1 MKKVFVGLVAAAAI
15 IAACSSDNTTS
26 TPPVVAS
33 VTMVPAL
40 DSVQIADSQLVSVKV
55 AGKQVVVQRT
65 AQYYAIL
72 KDASGKVLSVIQT
85 GQTVAWTTSTPS
97 VATVQQSGIVKSV
110 APGLTTVTAAIQ
122 GQSATSNVKVLDT
135 TLFVTAVHVSPA
147 TDSVLV
153 DSTVSLKAWPLD
165 AAGDTVTAAFTIW
178 TSSDTSVAIVT
189 NADTAQATLGVAPG
203 NTAVIQGVK
212 AGTVT
217 ITAKVA
223 GVSGTGSMKVK
234 P

>member
-1 MKKVFVGLVAAAAI
+1 MRKVLVGLVAAAAI
-15 IAACSSDNTTS
+15 IAACSSDNTTA

-40 DSVQIADSQLVSVKV
+40 DTALGGDTMLVIP
-55 AGKQVVVQRT
+55 T
-65 AQYYAIL
+65 AQLAAVL
-72 KDASGKVLSVIQT
+72 KDANGNVLSVIQT
-85 GQTVAWTTSTPS
+85 GQTVDWTSSAPS
-97 VATVQQSGIVKSV
+97 VARVGQNGKVR
-110 APGLTTVTAAIQ
+110 GLTLGSTTITAAIE
-122 GQSATSNVKVLDT
+122 GKSNSAAITVDSLLIVAT
-135 TLFVTAVHVSPA
+135 VHVTPA
-147 TDSVLV
+147 TDSVRV
-153 DSTVSLKAWPLD
+153 DSTVTLTAWPLD
-165 AAGDTVTAAFTIW
+165 AAGDTLTAAFTIW

-203 NTAVIQGVK
+203 NTAQVTGRA

>member
-1 MKKVFVGLVAAAAI
+1 MKKVLVGLVAAAAI
-15 IAACSSDNTTS
+15 IAACSSDNTTA

-33 VTMVPAL
+33 VTMVPA
-40 DSVQIADSQLVSVKV
+40 LVSVKV

-97 VATVQQSGIVKSV
+97 VATVRQNGIVKSV

-147 TDSVLV
+147 TDSVIV

-178 TSSDTSVAIVT
+178 
-189 NADTAQATLGVAPG
+189 
-203 NTAVIQGVK
+203 
-212 AGTVT
+212 
-217 ITAKVA
+217 
-223 GVSGTGSMKVK
+223 
-234 P
+234 

>member
-1 MKKVFVGLVAAAAI
+1 MKKVLVGLVAAAAI
-15 IAACSSDNTTS
+15 IAACSSDNTTA

-40 DSVQIADSQLVSVKV
+40 DTALGGDTMLVIP
-55 AGKQVVVQRT
+55 T
-65 AQYYAIL
+65 AQLAAVL
-72 KDASGKVLSVIQT
+72 KDANGNVLSVIQT
-85 GQTVAWTTSTPS
+85 GQTVDWTSSAPS
-97 VATVQQSGIVKSV
+97 VARVGQNGKVRGVTL
-110 APGLTTVTAAIQ
+110 GLATITAAIE
-122 GQSATSNVKVLDT
+122 GKSNSAAITVDSLLIVAT
-135 TLFVTAVHVSPA
+135 VHVTPA
-147 TDSVLV
+147 TDSVRV
-153 DSTVSLKAWPLD
+153 DSTVTLRAWPLD
-165 AAGDTVTAAFTIW
+165 AIGDTLTAAFTIW

-203 NTAVIQGVK
+203 NTAQVK
-212 AGTVT
+212 GRAAGTVT

>member
-1 MKKVFVGLVAAAAI
+1 MKKVLVGLVAAAAI
-15 IAACSSDNTTS
+15 IAACSSDNTTA

-40 DSVQIADSQLVSVKV
+40 DSVQVADSQLVSVKV

-97 VATVQQSGIVKSV
+97 VATVRQNGIVKSV
-110 APGLTTVTAAIQ
+110 APGLTTVAAAIQ

-147 TDSVLV
+147 TDSVMV

-165 AAGDTVTAAFTIW
+165 AAFTIW

-203 NTAVIQGVK
+203 NTAQVK
-212 AGTVT
+212 GRAAGTVT

>member
-1 MKKVFVGLVAAAAI
+1 MRKVLVGLVAAAAI
-15 IAACSSDNTTS
+15 IAACSSDNTTA

-40 DSVQIADSQLVSVKV
+40 DTALGGDTMLVIP
-55 AGKQVVVQRT
+55 T
-65 AQYYAIL
+65 AQLAAVL
-72 KDASGKVLSVIQT
+72 KDANGNVLSVIQT
-85 GQTVAWTTSTPS
+85 GQTVDWTSSAPS
-97 VATVQQSGIVKSV
+97 VARVGQNGKVR
-110 APGLTTVTAAIQ
+110 GLTLGSTTITAAIE
-122 GQSATSNVKVLDT
+122 GKSNSAAITVDSLLIVAT
-135 TLFVTAVHVSPA
+135 VHVTPA
-147 TDSVLV
+147 TDSVRV
-153 DSTVSLKAWPLD
+153 DSTVTLTAWPLD
-165 AAGDTVTAAFTIW
+165 AAGDTLTAAFTIW
-178 TSSDTSVAIVT
+178 TSSDTALAKVS

-203 NTAVIQGVK
+203 NTAQVTGSA